1 MTLMATGIVEYF
13 SGITRPACGR
23 CEIEEMPLDACAF
36 FYDCPG
42 WGMRLKPKPG
52 DCCVFCSYGS
62 VKCPP
67 VQAAGGRIG

>member
-13 SGITRPACGR
+13 SDITCPACGY
-23 CEIEEMPLDACAF
+23 CEIEEMSVDACAF
-36 FYDCPG
+36 FYDCPRYG
-42 WGMRLKPKPG
+42 TRLKSKPG

-67 VQAAGGRIG
+67 VRVTGGRVG